1 MRGLAMGVMAA
12 TLVVSGL
19 RAEDDLDLIKRAV
32 NQAEAKPGAAAKPGV
47 ATKPAAA
54 PMAKKGEPQWLRV
67 RVTGKGDNKQ
77 KVSVNL
83 PLAFVR
89 AVGTDWPLSFGS
101 ACHHGHEA
109 HYCSIKLSEVLKSL
123 ESGED
128 IVEVD
133 DEQQS
138 VRVWVE

>member
-1 MRGLAMGVMAA
+1 MNEYTRRALAIGLMATGLAA
-12 TLVVSGL
+12 SGL
-19 RAEDDLDLIKRAV
+19 WAEDDLDLIKRVV
-32 NQAEAKPGAAAKPGV
+32 NQATAKPGAAAKPDPV
-47 ATKPAAA
+47 PA
-54 PMAKKGEPQWLRV
+54 AKKGEPQWLRV
-67 RVTGKGDNKQ
+67 RVTGKGDKKQ

-89 AVGTDWPLSFGS
+89 AVGSDWPLSFGS

-109 HYCSIKLSEVLKSL
+109 RYCSIKLSEVLKSL
-123 ESGED
+123 ESGQD

-133 DEQQS
+133 DEGQS

>member
-1 MRGLAMGVMAA
+1 MRGLAMGVMA
-12 TLVVSGL
+12 TLLAAGGL

-32 NQAEAKPGAAAKPGV
+32 SQTEAKPGATARAD
-47 ATKPAAA
+47 AA
-54 PMAKKGEPQWLRV
+54 PAVKKGEPQWLRV
-67 RVTGKGDNKQ
+67 RVTGKGDKKQ

-89 AVGTDWPLSFGS
+89 AVGADWPLSFGS
-101 ACHHGHEA
+101 ACHRGHEA
-109 HYCSIKLSEVLKSL
+109 SYCSIKLSGILKDL
-123 ESGED
+123 ESGQD

-133 DEQQS
+133 DEEQT